1 MRGMR
6 ITFVPLASFFAHEC
20 NPNDSSVIAHV
31 PHVRQTI
38 ASTSLLHYIQE
49 AHKLRG
55 TVRIAQEIN
64 LQYIDMRQVTT
75 NLTDSQ
81 TVTHAHY
88 AKIIRN
94 PVMMI
99 ATVMRI
105 TTVMMI
111 TTVMRITTA
120 NMTTTTRYTA
130 MIQKA
135 TNDNQR
141 H

>member
-1 MRGMR
+1 
-6 ITFVPLASFFAHEC
+6 
-20 NPNDSSVIAHV
+20 
-31 PHVRQTI
+31 
-38 ASTSLLHYIQE
+38 
-49 AHKLRG
+49 
-55 TVRIAQEIN
+55 
-64 LQYIDMRQVTT
+64 MRQVTT

-94 PVMMI
+94 LVMMI

-111 TTVMRITTA
+111 TTVMRITTV
-120 NMTTTTRYTA
+120 NLTTTTRYTA
-130 MIQKA
+130 MIQA
-135 TNDNQR
+135 MNDNQR